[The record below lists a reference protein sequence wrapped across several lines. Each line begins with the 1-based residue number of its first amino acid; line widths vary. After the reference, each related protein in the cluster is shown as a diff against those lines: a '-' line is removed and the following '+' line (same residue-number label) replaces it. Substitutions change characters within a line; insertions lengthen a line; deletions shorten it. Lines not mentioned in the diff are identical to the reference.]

1 MDKNNGKILIVDD
14 NQEILTA
21 LKYFLEDYFET
32 VITEKNPK
40 NIPALIKANK
50 FDIFILDMNFT
61 LGENSGQEGIFWM
74 NQIIKTD
81 PEAIIIFI
89 TAYGDIELS
98 VKAIK
103 QGATDFITK
112 PWDSNKL
119 LNTVISAFK
128 LKKSRFDVLN
138 KKTKNNQ
145 VSNFSNTPNFIV
157 GNSASMLKLWE
168 TIKKVS
174 QTNANVLLLGENGT
188 GKDLIALEIHKHS
201 LRHNEKFIKVDIGSL
216 SEALFE
222 SELFGHKKGAFTDAF
237 EERTGKIEEANGGTL
252 FLDEIANIPVKMQSK
267 LLTALQ
273 NREISKVGSN
283 IISKM
288 DIRLITATNRDLINM
303 VSNNEFRE
311 DLFYRINTIQIEIP
325 PLRGRIDDLPI
336 LFNHFLKHFSNLYN
350 KPEPKVNSKIIDN
363 LKKHSW
369 PGNVREL
376 EHIVEKAVILSTD
389 NKLSLDDFVFP
400 GQKLNLSDSLSL
412 ENHEEQLILKALE
425 KSKGNYSK
433 AAQELGIA
441 RKTLYNKM
449 IKYGI

>member
-145 VSNFSNTPNFIV
+145 ISNFSNTPNFIV
-157 GNSASMLKLWE
+157 GNSVSMLKLWE

-216 SEALFE
+216 SETLFE

-252 FLDEIANIPVKMQSK
+252 FLDEIANIPVRMQSK

-273 NREISKVGSN
+273 NHEISKVGSN

-288 DIRLITATNRDLINM
+288 DIRLITATNRNLINM
-303 VSNNEFRE
+303 VSKNEFRE

-325 PLRGRIDDLPI
+325 PLRERIDDLPI

-350 KPEPKVNSKIIDN
+350 KPEPEVNSKIIDN
-363 LKKHSW
+363 LKKHTW

-412 ENHEEQLILKALE
+412 ENHEKQLILKALE

-449 IKYGI
+449 IRYGI